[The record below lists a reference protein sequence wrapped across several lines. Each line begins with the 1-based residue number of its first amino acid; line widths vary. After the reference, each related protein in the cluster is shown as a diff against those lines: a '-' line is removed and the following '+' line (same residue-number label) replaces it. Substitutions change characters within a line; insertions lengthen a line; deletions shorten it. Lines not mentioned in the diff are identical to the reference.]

1 MTPSIIK
8 SIKPIAKYYADVVS
22 FATKG
27 YYAFD
32 AEDWAEALPGRR
44 TATAITVET
53 DFSYQIHN
61 QPDFEAEV
69 GYRFLGDFRKSGG
82 AWSGTVD
89 RLQFLRDG
97 EVVGV
102 IDLRSEV
109 DVGRVL
115 NVGGSGLI
123 WNELTVSGL
132 KGAFSRAN
140 DDVHGSLGDD
150 VLDLG
155 KGHDR
160 INASR
165 GDDVVRGGGGRDL
178 IDGFDGNDRLY
189 GGGGADRLIGKGG
202 DDRLFGGGGGDTFES
217 DGQGDNAWTG
227 GKGGDFFQV
236 AALDWD
242 GSARS
247 TVADFKARQ
256 GDTLDL
262 REFSPL
268 LYNEAESI
276 RYIGAEAFSAT
287 AGAAEIRM
295 QDGLVSIDADG
306 DGTADYGLMLD
317 GLDAFDAGVTGWIA
331 LPEGWE
337 LS

>member
-53 DFSYQIHN
+53 EFSYQIHN

-102 IDLRSEV
+102 IDLGSEV

-189 GGGGADRLIGKGG
+189 GGGGADRFVFEPGEGI
-202 DDRLFGGGGGDTFES
+202 DRVLDFENDVDLLDLSAYGLADKAAFKALVTVKDGNLVVDLGGGAEVTIEGMKLK
-217 DGQGDNAWTG
+217 QI
-227 GKGGDFFQV
+227 
-236 AALDWD
+236 LDD
-242 GSARS
+242 
-247 TVADFKARQ
+247 V
-256 GDTLDL
+256 
-262 REFSPL
+262 L
-268 LYNEAESI
+268 L
-276 RYIGAEAFSAT
+276 
-287 AGAAEIRM
+287 
-295 QDGLVSIDADG
+295 
-306 DGTADYGLMLD
+306 
-317 GLDAFDAGVTGWIA
+317 
-331 LPEGWE
+331 
-337 LS
+337 